1 MTHVDCYTEVIDM
14 AKAIEPIPVLRGKAA
29 AWFEDLLRKG
39 DKPSAKRAEQ
49 AKRDRELASH
59 ARPLRPSDEQK

>member
-1 MTHVDCYTEVIDM
+1 M

-29 AWFEDLLRKG
+29 AWFEEFLRKG

-49 AKRDRELASH
+49 AKRDQEIASRI
-59 ARPLRPSDEQK
+59 RPLRPSDAQK